1 MAVDSKVEHMGFV
14 GYALSMRYF
23 GHAKLRRDLDVSVG
37 VGSWAWVEREQG
49 GGGVRVR
56 T

>member
-1 MAVDSKVEHMGFV
+1 VAVDSKVEYMGLV
-14 GYALSMRYF
+14 GYALPVRYF

-37 VGSWAWVEREQG
+37 SWGVGRVGARG
-49 GGGVRVR
+49 GR

>member
-37 VGSWAWVEREQG
+37 SWAWVEKEQG
-49 GGGVRVR
+49 VGGVR